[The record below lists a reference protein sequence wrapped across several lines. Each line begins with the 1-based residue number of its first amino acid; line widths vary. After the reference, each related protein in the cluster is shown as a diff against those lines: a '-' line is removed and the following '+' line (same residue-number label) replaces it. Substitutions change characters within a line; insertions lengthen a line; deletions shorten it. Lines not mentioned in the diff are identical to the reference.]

1 MGQCSFEHDNN
12 LNHGENNSKSVICIS
27 AHLLKIICYAVV
39 VNLSKNNFEFK
50 YVIGRGG
57 FGKV

>member
-1 MGQCSFEHDNN
+1 MGQCSFKQDNN
-12 LNHGENNSKSVICIS
+12 LNHAENNSKS
-27 AHLLKIICYAVV
+27 IICMWLRLLIIVCFVVV